1 MTRLIRLI
9 DSGVGTK
16 RAVIYLVVGIALVLS
31 YARARGVEWRGAGDI
46 HTNMEIAATLLAFMV
61 GIMALVRFYSKKDN
75 TFLFV
80 GTGFLGTAF
89 LDGYHAVVT
98 SHYFKDFIPSDLPSL
113 IPWSWVASRLF
124 LAVLLY
130 LSIVAWS
137 HEKKAGPARRVGEKT
152 VYLFTAIFLLA
163 SFVFFAFTPLPRAY
177 YPEIWFHRPEEFAP
191 ALFFLLALIGYLRKG
206 QWRTDAFEHW
216 LVLSLIVG
224 LVSQAVFMSYSGQL
238 FDFEFDAA
246 HTLKK
251 VSYLCVLTG
260 LLISMSSIFRQA
272 NESKKELHARVK
284 ELEKMS
290 TTLAGERD
298 RAEAAA
304 RAKTEFL
311 ATMSHEIRTPMNGV
325 LGMTGLA
332 LDTDLSDLQRKYV
345 SAARGSARNLLS
357 IINDVLDFS
366 KLESGKIRLE
376 VADFNFDQV
385 VDHVFSMLATQSKGK
400 KIEWRSE
407 LHPDLPRWLRGDGER
422 VRQILIN
429 LIGNALKF
437 TEEGLIQVSASH
449 RALEG
454 GEIEIHC
461 EVKDTGVGISQ
472 QAQDKIF
479 GRFEQADSSTTRQF
493 GGTGLGLAI
502 SQQLVELMGGQI
514 GVKSTPGLGS
524 IFWFT
529 MRCEVGEQ
537 VSVRDIGSPEQV
549 TEPAHALRILVAE
562 DNHVNQMLVTA
573 MLEKHGHHVDVA
585 ANGAEAVEA
594 ARTAPYDLI
603 LMDIQMPEM
612 DGMTATRKI
621 REMPSPIGEIPILAL
636 TANVMPG
643 QREEYLSAGMNDYV
657 SKPIDPATLCAAI
670 ARASSGREIGSAGIL
685 SARVV

>member
-1 MTRLIRLI
+1 M
-9 DSGVGTK
+9 
-16 RAVIYLVVGIALVLS
+16 
-31 YARARGVEWRGAGDI
+31 
-46 HTNMEIAATLLAFMV
+46 
-61 GIMALVRFYSKKDN
+61 
-75 TFLFV
+75 
-80 GTGFLGTAF
+80 
-89 LDGYHAVVT
+89 
-98 SHYFKDFIPSDLPSL
+98 
-113 IPWSWVASRLF
+113 
-124 LAVLLY
+124 
-130 LSIVAWS
+130 
-137 HEKKAGPARRVGEKT
+137 
-152 VYLFTAIFLLA
+152 
-163 SFVFFAFTPLPRAY
+163 
-177 YPEIWFHRPEEFAP
+177 
-191 ALFFLLALIGYLRKG
+191 
-206 QWRTDAFEHW
+206 
-216 LVLSLIVG
+216 
-224 LVSQAVFMSYSGQL
+224 
-238 FDFEFDAA
+238 
-246 HTLKK
+246 
-251 VSYLCVLTG
+251 
-260 LLISMSSIFRQA
+260 
-272 NESKKELHARVK
+272 
-284 ELEKMS
+284 
-290 TTLAGERD
+290 
-298 RAEAAA
+298 
-304 RAKTEFL
+304 
-311 ATMSHEIRTPMNGV
+311 
-325 LGMTGLA
+325 
-332 LDTDLSDLQRKYV
+332 
-345 SAARGSARNLLS
+345 S

-585 ANGAEAVEA
+585 ANG
-594 ARTAPYDLI
+594 R
-603 LMDIQMPEM
+603 
-612 DGMTATRKI
+612 G
-621 REMPSPIGEIPILAL
+621 G
-636 TANVMPG
+636 
-643 QREEYLSAGMNDYV
+643 
-657 SKPIDPATLCAAI
+657 
-670 ARASSGREIGSAGIL
+670 GRGRPDCPL
-685 SARVV
+685 